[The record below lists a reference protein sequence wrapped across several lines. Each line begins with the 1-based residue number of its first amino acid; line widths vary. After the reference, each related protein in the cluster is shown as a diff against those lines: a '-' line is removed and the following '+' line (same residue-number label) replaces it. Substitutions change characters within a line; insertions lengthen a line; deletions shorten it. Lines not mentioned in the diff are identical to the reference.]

1 MPLPTPGRPLAF
13 VDTETTGATA
23 TRDRITEI
31 AVITWDGE
39 QATRWSSLVNPHT
52 RIPDFITSLTGISNE
67 MVANALP
74 FSELAAELARR
85 LSGHIFVAH
94 NARFDY
100 AFLKNEFKRCNIDFR
115 ASVLCTVKYSRQLF
129 PEHSKH
135 NLDTLITRHGLDV
148 SERHRAM
155 GDAQAIFDFW
165 KKADAAFTVE
175 QREAVQKALLVRP
188 SLPSHIDA
196 DIIDGIPDRHGVYLF
211 YGENDLPVYVG
222 KANRLRQRVL
232 SHFSSDHAL
241 AKELSISQQVR
252 RIEWQACAGEI
263 DALITES
270 RLVKTLQPTLN
281 RQLRRN
287 REFCSWHLPGLDSY
301 PPALVYA
308 RDLDVG
314 RQPNLYGLFQSGQEA
329 KKALQG
335 IAKTAEL
342 CPVILGLEKGQAG
355 KPCFARQLKRCRG
368 ACCGEETIVQH
379 NLRLM
384 DALGRLRVKTWPFD
398 GPALLQEGEA
408 WHVIDAWCHLG
419 TAHNEDDIKTC
430 LENSRPGFDRDTYR
444 ILVKHLG
451 KMRPLG
457 YTQKSACNA

>member
-1 MPLPTPGRPLAF
+1 MPLPHPDRPLAF

-39 QATRWSSLVNPHT
+39 RETRWSSLVNPNA
-52 RIPDFITSLTGISNE
+52 RIPDFITSLTGISND
-67 MVANALP
+67 MVAGAP
-74 FSELAAELARR
+74 AFSKLAPELAERLA
-85 LSGHIFVAH
+85 GHIFIAH

-115 ASVLCTVKYSRQLF
+115 APVLCTVKYSRHLF

-135 NLDTLITRHGLDV
+135 SLDALISRHGLEV

-165 KKADAAFTVE
+165 RKTDAAFSPE
-175 QREAVQKALLVRP
+175 QRKALQKTLLARP
-188 SLPSHIDA
+188 SLPAHIDA
-196 DIIDGIPDRHGVYLF
+196 DIIDAIPEQHGVYLF
-211 YGENDLPVYVG
+211 YGENDLPIYVG

-287 REFCSWHLPGLDSY
+287 GEFCSWHLPGLDSH

-308 RDLDVG
+308 RDLELG
-314 RQPNLYGLFQSGQEA
+314 RQPDLYGLFKSGQEA
-329 KKALQG
+329 KKALQD
-335 IAKTAEL
+335 IAKLAEL
-342 CPVILGLEKGQAG
+342 CPVILGLEKGVEG
-355 KPCFARQLKRCRG
+355 KRCFARQLKRCRG
-368 ACCGEETIVQH
+368 ACCGEESVLQH
-379 NLRLM
+379 NLRLV
-384 DALGRLRVKTWPFD
+384 DALGKLRLKTWPFN
-398 GPALLQEGEA
+398 GPALLAEGKV

-419 TAHNEDDIKTC
+419 TARCEDDIRAC
-430 LENSRPGFDRDTYR
+430 LESSRPGFDRDTYR

-451 KMRPLG
+451 KMRPLD
-457 YTQKSACNA
+457 YAQKSTGSA

>member
-39 QATRWSSLVNPHT
+39 RETRWSSLVNPHT

-74 FSELAAELARR
+74 FSELAAELAER

-115 ASVLCTVKYSRQLF
+115 APVLCTVKYSRQLF

-135 NLDTLITRHGLDV
+135 NLDALITRHGLEV

-165 KKADAAFTVE
+165 KKVDAVFPAEHRKAIQKTVL
-175 QREAVQKALLVRP
+175 ARP
-188 SLPSHIDA
+188 SLPAHIDA
-196 DIIDGIPDRHGVYLF
+196 DIIDAIPERHGVYLF
-211 YGENDLPVYVG
+211 YGENDLPIYVG

-329 KKALQG
+329 KKALQD

-398 GPALLQEGEA
+398 GPALLQEGDA

-419 TAHNEDDIKTC
+419 TARNDDDIKAC

-457 YTQKSACNA
+457 YAQKSTGSA